1 MRQFNA
7 SKIVY
12 LMVLIFMFLMT
23 SCQATPQEAAVK
35 SKTGDIEELAKQ
47 TPPPSASAEVQ
58 ETAKEELW
66 SESLVSDDGRV
77 TINIDAQ
84 IKRPSTQSIPMYKV
98 KRNPFTMRDFD
109 RLAGY
114 FDATDDMLVVNT
126 LGMPTK
132 EAAERVM
139 LKAKGLLS
147 SSNEALTD
155 GEKRYLEN
163 AIDNAVLGREGA
175 ASRADLKPFV
185 RENYSDDNKEIQTAF
200 FPEGSSDFP
209 SMMTL
214 FTDDDMTIMWYWKTS
229 IETPLGERPNE
240 NSTGFLESGIRARDM
255 EMSYEDAEETAKQFV
270 KAVAGDN
277 YDMSF
282 ACIGYEDS
290 IYFSATVNSP
300 QCYVF
305 HFRQNYDGVVT
316 TFASPP
322 SFISTSE
329 GVANLHRKPLPNEEL
344 MVFVDDSGITRVEWS
359 ERTSI
364 TEKVTDHV
372 NLLPVEEIKDIF
384 LKQVLYQNA
393 WVGDSSDERAMTI
406 ESVELGMMI
415 TAEKDNPNQYYAL
428 PVWDFIGYT
437 EMKWQGLE
445 SPYDPMGIGPLRESI
460 MTINAIDG
468 SIIDRYVGY

>member
-1 MRQFNA
+1 MSMSHKGRCSITFLV
-7 SKIVY
+7 IVFG
-12 LMVLIFMFLMT
+12 LT
-23 SCQATPQEAAVK
+23 ACQATPQEAAVK

-47 TPPPSASAEVQ
+47 TPPPSAYTEVQ
-58 ETAKEELW
+58 EPAKEELW
-66 SESLVSDDGRV
+66 LESLVSDDGRV

-84 IKRPSTQSIPMYKV
+84 IKRPSIQSIPMYKV
-98 KRNPFTMRDFD
+98 QRSPFTMRDFD
-109 RLAGY
+109 KLADY
-114 FDATDDMLVVNT
+114 FDAADDMYVVDT
-126 LGMPTK
+126 LGIPTK
-132 EAAERVM
+132 EVAERVM
-139 LKAKGLLS
+139 LKAQGLLS

-155 GEKRYLEN
+155 GEKRHLEN
-163 AIDNAVLGREGA
+163 AVDIAILERERA

-185 RENYSDDNKEIQTAF
+185 RENYSDDDKGIRTAF

-209 SMMTL
+209 GMMTL
-214 FTDDDMTIMWYWKTS
+214 ITDDDMTGMWYWKITT
-229 IETPLGERPNE
+229 ETPLGERPDE
-240 NSTGFLESGIRARDM
+240 NSTGFLESGIRAKDM

-282 ACIGYEDS
+282 ACIGYKGS

-316 TFASPP
+316 TFAEPP
-322 SFISTSE
+322 SYISISE
-329 GVANLHRKPLPNEEL
+329 GEANYHRKPLPKEEL
-344 MVFVDDSGITRVEWS
+344 MVVVDDSGITRLEWS
-359 ERTSI
+359 GRTSI

-384 LKQVLYQNA
+384 LKQVFYQNA
-393 WVGDSSDERAMTI
+393 WVGGTLDERAMTI

-437 EMKWQGLE
+437 EMKWQGVE
-445 SPYDPMGIGPLRESI
+445 SPPDPMGIGPLRESI

-468 SIIDRYVGY
+468 TVIDRGLGY